1 MRKKVLFFADGL
13 YGGGAEKV
21 LQTLLQHLDK
31 DKFEITLYSMKQ
43 ETLNDLYPQD
53 INYHYVFSS
62 CSESASVWKKLC
74 VRCLNKIKLFVYYH
88 LSPTWFYRLFIKG
101 EYDTEVAFIEGYATR
116 IVSGSTNPQS
126 KKIAWVHIDLEQ
138 NHWTRIAFQSLN
150 EEDKVYQKFDLVC
163 AVSKTVSDVT
173 QKLFPNIRQ
182 SLVIYNPID
191 EQQIVKKSME
201 TFHNDKWIQSNITF
215 ISVGRLVHQKG
226 YDRLLPI
233 FKRLVNEGYPI
244 SLNILG
250 TGTNK
255 EKLEAY
261 IGENNL
267 SEYISLLGYVNN
279 PYPYMVKSDIFVVS
293 SRSEGFSTV
302 VSEALILGMPIVSTF
317 CAGMDELLGSK
328 SEYGIL
334 TKNDSKSLY
343 LGIKKILDDR
353 LLYTSYREKAR
364 RRGERFKIKYLMQSI
379 ENIL

>member
-43 ETLNDLYPQD
+43 EALNDLYPQD

-62 CSESASVWKKLC
+62 CSESASVWKKLRVC
-74 VRCLNKIKLFVYYH
+74 CLNKIKLFVYYH

-116 IVSGSTNPQS
+116 IVSGSTNPKS

>member
-43 ETLNDLYPQD
+43 EALNDLYPQD
-53 INYHYVFSS
+53 INYHYVFSL
-62 CSESASVWKKLC
+62 CSESASVWKKLR
-74 VRCLNKIKLFVYYH
+74 VRCLNKVKLVVYYH

-101 EYDTEVAFIEGYATR
+101 KYDTEVAFIEGYATR

-353 LLYTSYREKAR
+353 LLYTSYKEKAR